1 MTESTGAPRPSV
13 SWSEVSGYLDR
24 GQATTF
30 PLGTSPS
37 VEYVVGH
44 GGDHIALH
52 VGLQSRQR
60 PPRTN
65 LPMIRIDQIRENGAR
80 KARIETTDPALLR
93 DFHDLLTA
101 IADRIVTHGRTL
113 DQAFAETVRAW
124 TALLGRTRELST
136 EKRIGLLG
144 ELTVMRALAAAHGW
158 EKAVTAWTGPA
169 GEEHDFG
176 LPGYDVEVKTTASE
190 ERRHAVHGLGQL
202 DPAPGRAL
210 WFVSLQLTRGGAEGV
225 TLADTVAA
233 VSVEIS
239 EHAPASLARLERDL
253 ATIGWSRTQEDD
265 ERWVARSTPL
275 VLDSPV
281 LPRLPLAA
289 APPERI
295 GSVQYVI
302 DVGGLAPTTEPPA
315 PLTDL
320 QLPS

>member
-1 MTESTGAPRPSV
+1 MTDPSGVPSSRV
-13 SWSEVSGYLDR
+13 SWNEVSGYLDR

-30 PLGTSPS
+30 PLGTAPS

-52 VGLQSRQR
+52 VGLGSRQQ
-60 PPRTN
+60 PPRTT
-65 LPMIRIDQIRENGAR
+65 LPMIRIDQIRENGRR
-80 KARIETTDPALLR
+80 KARIRTTDPSLLR
-93 DFHDLLTA
+93 DFHDLITA

-124 TALLGRTRELST
+124 TALLGRARELST

-144 ELTVMRALAAAHGW
+144 ELTVMRALASSYGW
-158 EKAVTAWTGPA
+158 EKAVTAWTGPD

-202 DPAPGRAL
+202 VPAPGRAL

-225 TLADTVAA
+225 TLGDTVAA
-233 VSVEIS
+233 LSAEVA
-239 EHAPASLARLERDL
+239 EHAPASLGRLERGL
-253 ATIGWSRTQEDD
+253 TAVGWSRTQEDD
-265 ERWVARSTPL
+265 ERWIARSAPL

-281 LPRLPLAA
+281 LPRLPLSDSA
-289 APPERI
+289 PERI

-302 DVGGLAPTTEPPA
+302 DVGGLSPAAEPPA
-315 PLTDL
+315 PLAAL

>member
-1 MTESTGAPRPSV
+1 MTEPSGAPRARV
-13 SWSEVSGYLDR
+13 SWDEVTGYLER

-30 PLGTSPS
+30 PLGTAPS

-52 VGLQSRQR
+52 VGLDSRQQ
-60 PPRTN
+60 PPRTAFP
-65 LPMIRIDQIRENGAR
+65 LIRIDQIRENGAR
-80 KARIETTDPALLR
+80 KARIRTNDPSLLR
-93 DFHDLLTA
+93 DFHDLITA
-101 IADRIVTHGRTL
+101 IADRVVTHGRTL

-124 TALLGRTRELST
+124 TALLGQPRELST

-144 ELTVMRALAAAHGW
+144 ELTVMRALASAHGW
-158 EKAVTAWTGPA
+158 EKAVTAWTGPDD
-169 GEEHDFG
+169 EEHDFG

-190 ERRHAVHGLGQL
+190 KRRHAVHGLGQL
-202 DPAPGRAL
+202 DPASGRAL

-233 VSVEIS
+233 VSAEVAER
-239 EHAPASLARLERDL
+239 APASLGRLEHGL
-253 ATIGWSRTQEDD
+253 TAVGWSRTQEDD
-265 ERWVARSTPL
+265 ERWVARSAPL

-281 LPRLPLAA
+281 LPRLPLADA
-289 APPERI
+289 VPERI

-302 DVGGLAPTTEPPA
+302 DVGGLVPTTEPPA